1 MTRASGPG
9 ASAPRPTAA
18 ATLALRRLRLRVT
31 AWYVGTFAIVLA
43 TLGALLFAALAHDV
57 SVELGSSLR
66 AATKELA
73 SAAERR
79 EQERA
84 AGGAAAID
92 AVDELHIPD
101 RQLYLFDL
109 RGHSLS
115 PTAADSQVRA
125 LALSAAASGSATK
138 RWEAPDDQT
147 LQAYAETFTT
157 SIGTRYVAA
166 AVVNRD
172 SIDDRYSMLL
182 ALAGVLGA
190 IGLALVATGGWFLAQ
205 KSVAPVERSMEQM
218 RRFMADAAHELRT
231 PVAVMRSRVDVTLER
246 RRDAEAY
253 EAMLAELRE
262 EVERLAA
269 LVNDLFTL
277 ARADADERPF
287 APVSVQLDEIV
298 LGAVTTAGWI
308 GARRSVALTVTE
320 ADEAVIEGDPSLLRQ
335 LVLILLDNA
344 IKFSEEGGAVAIS
357 VRASEGGASLTIEDN
372 GVGIADA
379 DLPHVFDRFYRADA
393 VRGSTAGAGLGL
405 AIARWIAELHSA
417 RIALVAAT
425 TGRGTRVT
433 VSFPGAH
440 GELQGA

>member
-1 MTRASGPG
+1 MTRPSAAG
-9 ASAPRPTAA
+9 AGSPRPTAA

-57 SVELGSSLR
+57 SVELDASLR
-66 AATKELA
+66 AATKEIA
-73 SAAERR
+73 RAVERR

-84 AGGAAAID
+84 AGDAAAIND
-92 AVDELHIPD
+92 MDDLRIPD

-109 RGHSLS
+109 RGHPVS
-115 PTAADSQVRA
+115 PAAADSHVRA
-125 LALSAAASGSATK
+125 LALSAAANGSAT
-138 RWEAPDDQT
+138 RDWDAPDDQT

-157 SIGTRYVAA
+157 SIGARYIAA

-172 SIDDRYSMLL
+172 TIDDRYSMLL

-190 IGLALVATGGWFLAQ
+190 LGLALVATGGWFLAR
-205 KSVAPVERSMEQM
+205 KSVAPVERSMERM

-246 RRDAEAY
+246 PRDAEAY
-253 EAMLAELRE
+253 AATLAELRE

-308 GARRSVALTVTE
+308 GARRSVALTVTDAE
-320 ADEAVIEGDPSLLRQ
+320 EAVIQGDPSLLRQ

-344 IKFSEEGGAVAIS
+344 IKFSDEGGAVTIS
-357 VRASEGGASLTIEDN
+357 VRASERGFSLIIEDN

-393 VRGSTAGAGLGL
+393 VRGTTAGAGLGL
-405 AIARWIAELHSA
+405 AIARWIAELHGA
-417 RIALVAAT
+417 AIAIAPVT
-425 TGRGTRVT
+425 RERGTRAT
-433 VSFPGAH
+433 VSFPLVHQEPRGA
-440 GELQGA
+440 